1 MSLNWDVS
9 KIENNKE
16 VCFTGEGE
24 NRCLDPVTNTLIWY
38 TLCLGIGEISEKTVD
53 EFYIRMNLFDR
64 LSTGPMHW
72 EAAGYRSITLEELR
86 QHIGLH
92 TNVGRGE
99 TRNKWFKHK
108 IDGVVRDLEY
118 DLRKQVA

>member
-16 VCFTGEGE
+16 VCFTGEGD
-24 NRCLDPVTNTLIWY
+24 NRCLAPVTNTLIWY
-38 TLCLGIGEISEKTVD
+38 TLAVDIGDISEKTVD
-53 EFYIRMNLFDR
+53 EFYIRMNLLDR
-64 LSTGPMHW
+64 INTGPMHW
-72 EAAGYRSITLEELR
+72 EAGGYRSITLEELR

-99 TRNKWFKHK
+99 TRSKWFKHK